1 MNSLVDVFKF
11 ILFLGFA
18 VFIPGYV
25 FIRQLKIDNLLF
37 RIFLSLGLGL
47 ILLTLAAYLNRL
59 APYGLIAASLYFFV
73 KGFTFS
79 EFKTKAG
86 LKLSYPQLITI
97 LVILLGIVFQSLA
110 AFKSGRVYDFGI
122 GYWGPLGHDGVWHQ
136 ALVEQLV
143 KKVPPDNPGL
153 SGTSLTN
160 YHYFYDLLVA
170 ETVRLTD
177 ITSADLIFR
186 FYPILFSTL
195 VGAGTYL
202 LTKLLFRG
210 WRVGVFSL
218 FLVYFGGSFGFIVEW
233 LRGRTLGGE
242 SAFWANQPVSMNL
255 NPPFAISLVLVIA
268 AVLAF
273 YVFGQKRNFWSG
285 FVLAVISGV
294 LIGFKV
300 YAGLIVLFSLGTV
313 SVIKIIFNKDYSY
326 LKVFTASLSV
336 SLLVFLPSNT
346 KSAGLIVFS
355 PFWLVHSMVDFADR
369 VGWVRLSQARQAYF
383 SGGNWPKFI
392 LAEVLAFGI
401 FVAGNMGTR
410 IVGLFGFPGL
420 VKKKFW
426 KDGTM
431 VFILLMS
438 LASFLPAILFIQ
450 KGNSWNTIQ
459 FIYYFLYF
467 GALLG
472 GLGLTVLVKVLPRFL
487 GILIVGLILFITPV
501 SSFSTFRSGFYGAPS
516 RLTLGEAG
524 ALAFLK
530 TQPEGFVLTHP
541 FNKELRSSY
550 SSPYP
555 LPVYETS
562 AYVSA
567 FSQKETYIEDQFQ
580 QEIFQ
585 NDYQTR
591 LNDSSKFFYNKDF
604 VWSRNF
610 LLDNKISYIYLP
622 KLYGIGLDE
631 KALRLDKIFSNKEAD
646 IYKVRQ

>member
-25 FIRQLKIDNLLF
+25 FIRQLKIENLFF

-47 ILLTLAAYLNRL
+47 ILITLAAYLDRL

-73 KGFTFS
+73 KRFTFS

-86 LKLSYPQLITI
+86 PKLSYPQLITI
-97 LVILLGIVFQSLA
+97 LVILLGIIFQGLA

-170 ETVRLTD
+170 ETVRLTN

-186 FYPILFSTL
+186 FYPIFLSAL

-210 WRVGVFSL
+210 WHVGVFSL

-273 YVFGQKRNFWSG
+273 YIFGQKRNFWSG

-294 LIGFKV
+294 LIEYKV

-326 LKVFTASLSV
+326 LKVFIASLSV

-369 VGWVRLSQARQAYF
+369 VGWVKLSQARQAYL

-401 FVAGNMGTR
+401 FVVGNMGTR

-426 KDGTM
+426 KDDIM

-459 FIYYFLYF
+459 FIYYFLYVA
-467 GALLG
+467 ALLG

-487 GILIVGLILFITPV
+487 RILIVGLILFITPI

-516 RLTLGEAG
+516 RLTLGEAS
-524 ALAFLK
+524 ALTFLK

-541 FNKELRSSY
+541 FNKELRSFY

-567 FSQKETYIEDQFQ
+567 FSQKETFIEDQFQ

-591 LNDSSKFFYNKDF
+591 LNDSNKFFSNKDL

-631 KALRLDKIFSNKEAD
+631 KALGLDKIFSNKEAD
-646 IYKVRQ
+646 IYKVQQ